1 MKGNRSVG
9 AVILAA
15 GASRRYGSP
24 KQLALIEGRTMLEH
38 VISAALTAELDP
50 VVVVAPAWLSPPA
63 GTDPRVRW
71 VRNAFPERGMSLS
84 LRLGLGAI
92 ATDVSASLILL
103 GDQPGVASSTIAAVL
118 GARGDRPV
126 VAALADGVLAPP
138 ILIGRAHF
146 HLADDLTGDVGLRD
160 LLRRDPDLVTSVA
173 VPAHAADLDTPD
185 DLGRMTGP

>member
-1 MKGNRSVG
+1 MTEDRGVG

-24 KQLALIEGRTMLEH
+24 KQLVMIDGGTMLEH
-38 VISAALTAELDP
+38 VIRAALTAELDP

-84 LRLGLGAI
+84 LRLGLGAM
-92 ATDVSASLILL
+92 ASAASASLILL
-103 GDQPGVASSTIAAVL
+103 GDQPGIPPSTIAAVL

-126 VAALADGVLAPP
+126 VGAFADGVLAPP
-138 ILIGRAHF
+138 ILIERTHF
-146 HLADDLTGDVGLRD
+146 HLADGLTGEVGLRD
-160 LLRRDPDLVTSVA
+160 LLRRDPELVTSVA
-173 VPAHAADLDTPD
+173 VPAHPADLDTPD